1 MIQLIYKPEVV
12 VVSKSEMYDTE
23 SLQNYTGVLEPDFD
37 ASDLDLIPEIAGRT
51 CYQSFANPRPGGNKT
66 YIGHILESGHGSVLE
81 HSVVTLLITGVS
93 RSLTHELIRHRAGT
107 GFSQLSQ
114 RYAGDTHELK
124 FIVPPLIVGNPEFID
139 KFTESVFMAK
149 NRYESS
155 VVSYTTIV
163 GNKWVKDNQKV
174 APTRQDL
181 TYIRKKAREAARSL
195 LPNCVETH
203 IVMSGNLR
211 AWRNI
216 IEQRACIHA
225 DLEIRRLGVMIGRII
240 SRLSPNVFQDME
252 IFGDVDGYESIA
264 FACKKV

>member
-1 MIQLIYKPEVV
+1 M
-12 VVSKSEMYDTE
+12 
-23 SLQNYTGVLEPDFD
+23 
-37 ASDLDLIPEIAGRT
+37 
-51 CYQSFANPRPGGNKT
+51 
-66 YIGHILESGHGSVLE
+66 
-81 HSVVTLLITGVS
+81 S

-114 RYAGDTHELK
+114 RYAGDTHEIK
-124 FIVPPLIVGNPEFID
+124 FVVPPLIVDRPEFID
-139 KFTESVFMAK
+139 KFLESVLIAK
-149 NRYESS
+149 TNYESAVTSYVS
-155 VVSYTTIV
+155 VV
-163 GNKWVKDNQKV
+163 GDKWVKDNRG
-174 APTRQDL
+174 ATPTRQDL
-181 TYIRKKAREAARSL
+181 TYTRKKAREAARSL

-225 DLEIRRLGVMIGRII
+225 DLEIRRLGVMVGRIM

-252 IFGDVDGYESIA
+252 IFGDIDGYESVV

>member
-1 MIQLIYKPEVV
+1 MSQYIYKPEVT
-12 VVSKSEMYDTE
+12 VVSKSELYDTE
-23 SLQNYTGVLEPDFD
+23 ALQNYTGVSEPDFES
-37 ASDLDLIPEIAGRT
+37 SDLDLIPEIAGRT

-66 YIGHILESGHGSVLE
+66 YIGHILKSGHGSVLE

-114 RYAGDTHELK
+114 RYVDTKEMN
-124 FIVPPLIVGNPEFID
+124 FVVPPLIVDKPEFINEFS
-139 KFTESVFMAK
+139 KSVWIAK
-149 NRYESS
+149 NHYEFA
-155 VVSYTTIV
+155 VKSYISIV
-163 GNKWVKDNQKV
+163 GDKWIKDNPGV
-174 APTRQDL
+174 TPTRQDL
-181 TYIRKKAREAARSL
+181 TYTRKKAREAARSL

-225 DLEIRRLGVMIGRII
+225 DLEIRRLFVTIGTIMTG
-240 SRLSPNVFQDME
+240 LSPNVFQDME
-252 IFGDVDGYESIA
+252 IFGDTDGYQSIS

>member
-1 MIQLIYKPEVV
+1 MSQLIYKPEVT
-12 VVSKSEMYDTE
+12 VVSKSELYDIE
-23 SLQNYTGVLEPDFD
+23 SLDMYTGVSGWEDTC
-37 ASDLDLIPEIAGRT
+37 DLDSIPEFAGRT

-66 YIGHILESGHGSVLE
+66 YIGHVLESGHGSVLE

-114 RYAGDTHELK
+114 RYAGDTHEIK
-124 FIVPPLIVGNPEFID
+124 FVVPPLIVDRPEFID
-139 KFTESVFMAK
+139 KFLESVLIAK
-149 NRYESS
+149 TNYESAVTSYVS
-155 VVSYTTIV
+155 VV
-163 GNKWVKDNQKV
+163 GDKWVKDNRG
-174 APTRQDL
+174 ATPTRQDL
-181 TYIRKKAREAARSL
+181 TYTRKKAREAARSL

-225 DLEIRRLGVMIGRII
+225 DLEIRRLGVMVGRIM

-252 IFGDVDGYESIA
+252 IFGDIDGYESVV